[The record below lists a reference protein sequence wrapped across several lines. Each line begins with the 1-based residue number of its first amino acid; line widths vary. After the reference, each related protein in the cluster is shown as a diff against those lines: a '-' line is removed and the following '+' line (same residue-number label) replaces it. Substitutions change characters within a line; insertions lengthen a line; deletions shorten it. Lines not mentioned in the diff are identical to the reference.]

1 MLAPY
6 LTVVALTA
14 QFFSL
19 SHSIK
24 LFGFAN
30 QNINKIRWPFIVTI
44 ALYLLF
50 KFLIL
55 DLVLKYKRI
64 FMVEYM
70 QHY

>member
-14 QFFSL
+14 QFFSF

-24 LFGFAN
+24 LFDFAN
-30 QNINKIRWPFIVTI
+30 QNINKIRWQFIMII

-55 DLVLKYKRI
+55 ELVLKYKRI
-64 FMVEYM
+64 FVVEYM